1 MKKILIVGAHGT
13 LGQAISQA
21 LSHHQLIKAGSR
33 RGDTLVDLT
42 DGDSIRALFERIGKV
57 DAIISATG
65 KLHFG
70 PLAEM
75 SAEQFRVGLKD
86 KLMGQ
91 VELALIGQHYLN
103 AGGSITLT
111 SGIVSEQPIRFGSN
125 ASAVNSALEGFVRGA
140 AAELDGGRRINVVS
154 PNVLQESWEQ
164 YRDFFPGFEAVPAAR
179 AALAYVR
186 SVEGV
191 QTGQTLR
198 VW

>member
-1 MKKILIVGAHGT
+1 M
-13 LGQAISQA
+13 GQAISQA
-21 LSHHQLIKAGSR
+21 LSHHQLIKAGDR
-33 RGDTLVDLT
+33 RGEVLVDLT
-42 DGDSIRALFERIGKV
+42 DGASVHAMFERIGKV

-75 SAEQFRVGLKD
+75 SAEQFRIGLND

-91 VELALIGQHYLN
+91 VELTLIGQHYLN
-103 AGGSITLT
+103 EGGSITLT

-140 AAELDGGRRINVVS
+140 AVELDRGRRINVVS
-154 PNVLQESWEQ
+154 PNVLRESWDQ
-164 YRDFFPGFEAVPAAR
+164 YQDFFPGFEAVPAAR

>member
-1 MKKILIVGAHGT
+1 MKILIVGAYGT
-13 LGQAISQA
+13 LGQAVSQA
-21 LSHHQLIKAGSR
+21 LSAHQLIKAGSS
-33 RGDTLVDLT
+33 RGDVLVDLT
-42 DGDSIRALFERIGKV
+42 DGASIRAMFERIGKV

-70 PLAEM
+70 PMTEM
-75 SAEQFRVGLKD
+75 SAEQFRIGLND

-140 AAELDGGRRINVVS
+140 AVELSGGRRINVVS
-154 PNVLQESWEQ
+154 PNVLQESWDQ
-164 YRDFFPGFEAVPAAR
+164 YQDYFPGFEAVPAAR

>member
-1 MKKILIVGAHGT
+1 MKILIVGAYGT
-13 LGQAISQA
+13 LGQAVSQA
-21 LSHHQLIKAGSR
+21 LSAHQLIKAGSS
-33 RGDTLVDLT
+33 RGDVLVDLT
-42 DGDSIRALFERIGKV
+42 DGASIRAMFERIGKV

-70 PLAEM
+70 PLTEM
-75 SAEQFRVGLKD
+75 SAEQFRIGLND

-140 AAELDGGRRINVVS
+140 AVELSGRRRINVVS
-154 PNVLQESWEQ
+154 PNVLQESWDQ
-164 YRDFFPGFEAVPAAR
+164 YQDYFPGFEAVPAAR